1 MEWSGVYTVPR
12 CYYSSTTTTT
22 QGCLWNFPGA
32 NTTHWHRDYD
42 DDWQLLT
49 VITAAADYP
58 QDVGWLLLQRG
69 KPNPNPN
76 PSPNPN
82 PNPNGP

>member
-1 MEWSGVYTVPR
+1 MEWSLHGPAALLLLYFF
-12 CYYSSTTTTT
+12 TT

-82 PNPNGP
+82 PNPNPNGP